1 MDGDSLDE
9 RKSLSFAMSV
19 VAVGN
24 VNVIFVTLCNVHH
37 NFACCKTHSRVSD
50 TYVTNSARNN
60 RTLPKIE
67 TSPERKQMFLQ
78 ANLSDL

>member
-1 MDGDSLDE
+1 M
-9 RKSLSFAMSV
+9 SFVVSV
-19 VAVGN
+19 VAVGKL
-24 VNVIFVTLCNVHH
+24 NVIFVTLYNVHH
-37 NFACCKTHSRVSD
+37 NFACCKRHSRVSD

-67 TSPERKQMFLQ
+67 TRPERKQILSQ